1 MKQILQQIS
10 ATNFSGKHADLISPS
25 KSTKSFDLIKNTN
38 IERNEREV
46 ANSWE
51 WGSIIGSLNQTK
63 FPNLDSK
70 TNDTIKNIIDK
81 IWKPIEIF

>member
-10 ATNFSGKHADLISPS
+10 ATNFSGKHADLISPT

-46 ANSWE
+46 ANR
-51 WGSIIGSLNQTK
+51 SIVESEVL
-63 FPNLDSK
+63 
-70 TNDTIKNIIDK
+70 
-81 IWKPIEIF
+81 